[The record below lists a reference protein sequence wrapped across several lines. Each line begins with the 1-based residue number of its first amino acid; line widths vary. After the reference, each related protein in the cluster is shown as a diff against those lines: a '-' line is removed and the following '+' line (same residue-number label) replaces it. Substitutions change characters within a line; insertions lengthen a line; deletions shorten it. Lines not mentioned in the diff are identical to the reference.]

1 MFFFFLN
8 SQSLPVAEIVVDPD
22 MSDGESMCHTEGSLL
37 LLDYIL
43 SIAYVVYG
51 LCHSGMHFILLV
63 FS

>member
-1 MFFFFLN
+1 M
-8 SQSLPVAEIVVDPD
+8 AEIVVDPD
-22 MSDGESMCHTEGSLL
+22 VSDGESMCHTEGSLL

-43 SIAYVVYG
+43 SIAYVVYR